1 MDSFQITDK
10 EALSRLRST
19 VGRGKKKSKQRFR
32 VHWVK
37 LPVPWV
43 KALRRSKSVNTY
55 RLALTILIEAFWRE
69 QTGGELVLSTEVT
82 GMHRNSKI
90 RAMDELVRL
99 GLIRIRR
106 DGRRAIRIII
116 IRIR

>member
-10 EALSRLRST
+10 EALSRLRPT
-19 VGRGKKKSKQRFR
+19 VGKGKKKSKQHFR

-55 RLALTILIEAFWRE
+55 RLALTILIEAFWRD

-99 GLIRIRR
+99 GLIKIKR
-106 DGRRAIRIII
+106 DGRRAVRIVI